1 MKTLILSLLILATSA
16 ANAFNNDPDR
26 EFNTSKMERSTST
39 IIWKVASNVRKS
51 CDAELKKYGLEPI
64 VYKINACA
72 IWFGPKDN
80 KCIIITEKKVT
91 MHILGHEVMHC
102 FFGHWH

>member
-1 MKTLILSLLILATSA
+1 MKTLILSFLISATTLAHG
-16 ANAFNNDPDR
+16 FNNDPDR
-26 EFNTSKMERSTST
+26 EFSTSKMERSTSSIT
-39 IIWKVASNVRKS
+39 WKVASNVRKA
-51 CDAELKKYGLEPI
+51 CDAELKKHNLQPI

-72 IWFGPKDN
+72 IWFGPTDN